1 MRELPQPIAS
11 LAFRASNGELAWR
24 PSDIENALLAIRDS
38 QQAILGGEIW
48 MINVATT
55 IVGKEV
61 RLVNRPGS
69 WCGLI
74 PPRIGGID
82 AVWSWDTES
91 RATSESWQDYCNR
104 TCVESIDAIRSLV
117 IEQEFRQD
125 VIDSLRFNVTYT
137 DETGK

>member
-1 MRELPQPIAS
+1 MRELPQPIIS

-24 PSDIENALLAIRDS
+24 PSGIENALLAIRDT

-74 PPRIGGID
+74 PQRVGNID
-82 AVWSWDTES
+82 AVWSWDTKS
-91 RATSESWQDYCNR
+91 RIASESWPDYCGR
-104 TCVESIDAIRSLV
+104 TFTESLVAIHSLV
-117 IEQEFRQD
+117 IEQTFRQD
-125 VIDSLRFNVTYT
+125 VIDSLRFNVTFI